1 MPQTGQCPR
10 FVKRSGGT
18 QFIHMELDLQGALD
32 KLTPIERN
40 IIYLRFGLDDGVPRT
55 LEEIGS
61 EYDITRERIRQ
72 IQDKAMRKLRSPDMV
87 RIIIKYK
94 EP

>member
-1 MPQTGQCPR
+1 
-10 FVKRSGGT
+10 
-18 QFIHMELDLQGALD
+18 MELDLQTALN

-40 IIYLRFGLDDGVPRT
+40 ILYLRFGLDDGNPHT
-55 LEEIGS
+55 LEEIGA
-61 EYDITRERIRQ
+61 EYGITRERTRQ
-72 IQDKAMRKLRSPDMV
+72 IQDKALRKLRSPDMV

>member
-1 MPQTGQCPR
+1 M
-10 FVKRSGGT
+10 
-18 QFIHMELDLQGALD
+18 DLNLEAALN

-40 IIYLRFGLDDGVPRT
+40 IIYLRFGLDDGTPRT
-55 LEEIGS
+55 LEEVGA
-61 EYDITRERIRQ
+61 EYGITRERIRQ

-87 RIIIKYK
+87 RIIIKHK

>member
-1 MPQTGQCPR
+1 
-10 FVKRSGGT
+10 
-18 QFIHMELDLQGALD
+18 MELDLQKALD

-40 IIYLRFGLDDGVPRT
+40 IIYLRFGLDDGIPRT

>member
-1 MPQTGQCPR
+1 
-10 FVKRSGGT
+10 
-18 QFIHMELDLQGALD
+18 MELDLQKALD

-40 IIYLRFGLDDGVPRT
+40 ILYLRFGLDDGIPRT
-55 LEEIGS
+55 LEEIGN

-87 RIIIKYK
+87 RIIVKFK

>member
-1 MPQTGQCPR
+1 
-10 FVKRSGGT
+10 
-18 QFIHMELDLQGALD
+18 MELDLQKALD

-40 IIYLRFGLDDGVPRT
+40 IIYLRFGLDDGIPRT

-87 RIIIKYK
+87 RIIIKHK
-94 EP
+94 EQ

>member
-1 MPQTGQCPR
+1 
-10 FVKRSGGT
+10 
-18 QFIHMELDLQGALD
+18 MELDLQKALD

-40 IIYLRFGLDDGVPRT
+40 IIYLRFGLDDGIPRT
-55 LEEIGS
+55 LEEIGN
-61 EYDITRERIRQ
+61 EYGITRERIRQ

-87 RIIIKYK
+87 RIIIKFK

>member
-1 MPQTGQCPR
+1 
-10 FVKRSGGT
+10 V
-18 QFIHMELDLQGALD
+18 ELDLQKALD

-40 IIYLRFGLDDGVPRT
+40 IIYLRFGLDDGIPRT
-55 LEEIGS
+55 LEEIGN
-61 EYDITRERIRQ
+61 EYGITRERIRQ

-87 RIIIKYK
+87 RIIIKFK